1 MDMHR
6 NATSVPPPCDLTY
19 LNAVTH
25 TRGHM
30 DQASDN
36 GRASEFSNVYADR
49 QRAESYA
56 KLDFPGT
63 YLLAFRDLPAIIGSV
78 ASGAT
83 ALDFGCGAGRSTRF
97 LRRLGFDVV
106 GVDISEHMLALAR
119 EADPGGTYRLV
130 SDGGQN
136 AVEERGF
143 DFVLSAFTFDNVP
156 GWENK
161 ERLFRT
167 LGASLRD
174 DGRLINLV
182 SSPEIYVHEWAS
194 FSTKEF
200 ATNAMAKTGD
210 VVRTVMLDVADRRP
224 VDDIFWTDADYR
236 EVYRRAGLAVR
247 EVHRPLGTSSDPC
260 TWVSETRVAPWTIYV
275 LMMPNR

>member
-1 MDMHR
+1 MDP
-6 NATSVPPPCDLTY
+6 VP
-19 LNAVTH
+19 
-25 TRGHM
+25 
-30 DQASDN
+30 DN
-36 GRASEFSNVYADR
+36 SCVGDFSNVYADR

-63 YLLAFRDLPAIIGSV
+63 YYLAFRDLPTIIGSV
-78 ASGAT
+78 PSGAT

-106 GVDISEHMLALAR
+106 GVDVSAQMLALAC
-119 EADPGGTYRLV
+119 EADPEGSYRLV
-130 SDGGQN
+130 SDGESNSVG
-136 AVEERGF
+136 ERAF
-143 DFVLSAFTFDNVP
+143 DLVLSAFTFDNVP

-161 ERLFRT
+161 ERLLRMI
-167 LGASLRD
+167 GASLRGG
-174 DGRLINLV
+174 GRLINLV

-200 ATNAMAKTGD
+200 PGNATAKTGD

-247 EVHRPLGTSSDPC
+247 EVHQPLGSSSDPC
-260 TWVSETRVAPWTIYV
+260 AWVNETRVSPWTIYV
-275 LMMPNR
+275 LTP